1 MSSPSDAANEG
12 AAAASRSRSADTRGG
27 GKKKFDFTGGMRF
40 STAPGPRKHL
50 IASAPRSCWNQ
61 WQWGGVDALAC
72 RWHLNDRT

>member
-61 WQWGGVDALAC
+61 WQ
-72 RWHLNDRT
+72 